1 MIQGA
6 GTGRGVLGPFS
17 SVWSCAAGRVSAGR
31 TPCGFLQKKPT
42 NHLPCHFSS
51 KKGPR
56 WGAGSVNT
64 LNYVRWCIFEGVCF
78 SGGEVPWLLNIGIL
92 KEFKDYK
99 RKRRIPVI
107 GTFVCNWGR
116 GCLCNV
122 VENSM
127 N

>member
-1 MIQGA
+1 MWLPA
-6 GTGRGVLGPFS
+6 EETSRF
-17 SVWSCAAGRVSAGR
+17 
-31 TPCGFLQKKPT
+31 
-42 NHLPCHFSS
+42 PCHVSS

-64 LNYVRWCIFEGVCF
+64 LNYIRWCIFEGVCF
-78 SGGEVPWLLNIGIL
+78 SGGEVPWLLKIRIL

-99 RKRRIPVI
+99 RKRRTPVM
-107 GTFVCNWGR
+107 GTFVCNRGR
-116 GCLCNV
+116 GCLCSV

>member
-1 MIQGA
+1 MWLPA
-6 GTGRGVLGPFS
+6 EE
-17 SVWSCAAGRVSAGR
+17 
-31 TPCGFLQKKPT
+31 T
-42 NHLPCHFSS
+42 NRLPCHVSS

-64 LNYVRWCIFEGVCF
+64 LNYVRRCIFEGVCF
-78 SGGEVPWLLNIGIL
+78 SGGEIPWLLKIRIL
-92 KEFKDYK
+92 KEFKDYE

-107 GTFVCNWGR
+107 GTFVHNRGR

-122 VENSM
+122 VENSV